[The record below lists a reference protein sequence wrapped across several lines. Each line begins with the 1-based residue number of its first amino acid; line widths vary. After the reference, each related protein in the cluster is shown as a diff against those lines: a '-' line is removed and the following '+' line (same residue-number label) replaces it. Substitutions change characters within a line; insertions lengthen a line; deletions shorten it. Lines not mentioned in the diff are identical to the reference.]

1 MAGKIGSLTPL
12 WPPAV
17 LVRDTHGLKEIR
29 ALNACSPLRD
39 GKGILMKRSRKDH
52 SNINHARRASRG
64 WSLPCLYRFRGRIL
78 YSHCFGRAM
87 YINHS
92 FAISVLQYLFCI
104 HVFFGNHNYF
114 LGVGVTI
121 SILTISLYPGQK
133 QCHFSVVASAHL
145 RLSVEI

>member
-17 LVRDTHGLKEIR
+17 LVCDTQDLKEKR
-29 ALNACSPLRD
+29 ALNACSSLRD

-64 WSLPCLYRFRGRIL
+64 WSLPSLYRSRGRIS
-78 YSHCFGRAM
+78 YSHFFGRAM
-87 YINHS
+87 YTNHS
-92 FAISVLQYLFCI
+92 FAISVLQCLFCI
-104 HVFFGNHNYF
+104 HVFFGNHNFF
-114 LGVGVTI
+114 LSVRITI
-121 SILTISLYPGQK
+121 SIPTISLYPGQK

-145 RLSVEI
+145 RLSA